1 VQTLLLLYASNC
13 AQETVHREKQ
23 SEEQN
28 HGTQRTDCVLLPACQ
43 ASKARGPMRLCR
55 HHLHAAFFGGAGASG
70 ADMTHKNNQWAVYN
84 DDIEGGWFIYN
95 PSIPDS
101 DIGPFPSQDMALQ
114 EAISKNSAEIMA

>member
-1 VQTLLLLYASNC
+1 
-13 AQETVHREKQ
+13 
-23 SEEQN
+23 
-28 HGTQRTDCVLLPACQ
+28 
-43 ASKARGPMRLCR
+43 
-55 HHLHAAFFGGAGASG
+55 
-70 ADMTHKNNQWAVYN
+70 MTHKNNQWAVYN